1 MIKLYTLSTCVWCKK
16 TKKLLTDNGVS
27 FTDYD
32 VDLLTGEEQ
41 EKVLQEI
48 DKLVSKRSFPIMVA
62 GEKVIQGYNEE
73 KILEAIG
80 DGK

>member
-16 TKKLLTDNGVS
+16 TKKLLTDKGVS
-27 FTDYD
+27 FTDVD
-32 VDLLTGEEQ
+32 VDLLAGEEQ
-41 EKVLQEI
+41 EKALQEI
-48 DKLVSKRSFPIMVA
+48 DKLVSKRSFPIIVA
-62 GEKVIQGYNEE
+62 NDQVIQGYNEQ